1 MANKIPPP
9 LPIGVVAHG
18 CDYGYGFAGTYDT
31 HEARLQRR
39 RPVERLAHQGQVS
52 GTCRRSGTV
61 VEKPS
66 TPSLFAT
73 GGAKAPHRDPDTKM
87 VDSAEEKKKQKAKEK
102 KELQERLG
110 KERFARLQQL
120 QKVVEGRSDQLLGL
134 CVRIARS
141 QLGYTFGLEID
152 EPSSDAMALINAR
165 IQALLPGARPR

>member
-1 MANKIPPP
+1 MAAITATALQVRTTRTRHDYNE
-9 LPIGVVAHG
+9 GVLWK
-18 CDYGYGFAGTYDT
+18 DWRTKDKF
-31 HEARLQRR
+31 
-39 RPVERLAHQGQVS
+39 
-52 GTCRRSGTV
+52 SGTV

-66 TPSLFAT
+66 NPSLFAT
-73 GGAKAPHRDPDTKM
+73 SGAKVPHRNPDTKM
-87 VDSAEEKKKQKAKEK
+87 VDSAEEKKQKAKEK

-120 QKVVEGRSDQLLGL
+120 QKVVEGRSNQLLGL